1 MVCLSAHLCARH
13 TGIRVTRPC
22 CACCC
27 ALGLQF
33 LCCVVQSAPACLLT
47 PLLPC
52 LSLHRWVV
60 PSGAGIIVSHDRWFL
75 DRVCTHILAFEDGV
89 VRHYEGNF
97 SDYEEQKRMMDKSN
111 AAAKKKKFKNI
122 AIET

>member
-1 MVCLSAHLCARH
+1 
-13 TGIRVTRPC
+13 
-22 CACCC
+22 
-27 ALGLQF
+27 
-33 LCCVVQSAPACLLT
+33 LLT
-47 PLLPC
+47 PLLC
-52 LSLHRWVV
+52 GSSLSWLHR
-60 PSGAGIIVSHDRWFL
+60 PPGAGIIVSHDRWFL